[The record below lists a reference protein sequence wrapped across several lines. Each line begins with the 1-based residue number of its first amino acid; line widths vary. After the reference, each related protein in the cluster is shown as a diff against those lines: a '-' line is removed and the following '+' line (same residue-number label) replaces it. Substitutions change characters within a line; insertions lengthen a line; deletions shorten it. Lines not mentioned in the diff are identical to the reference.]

1 MTKNYSLLNLI
12 IRLIKQTNKKRRIE
26 FIFLLL
32 IMILSGLAEVV
43 SLALVIPFIGLI
55 TNSELLWENNS
66 IRELALVLGYS
77 NPKELLLPIT
87 IVFCLG
93 CLVAAL
99 IRLLNLNLNLNF
111 ASRLGS
117 DISYRIYQNTLYQ
130 PYKYHIS
137 KNSSEVI
144 INVVNDIGRVVGE
157 VINPLLIGMSSFFIM
172 LSIASTLLIIDA
184 KIASSTFLVITIF
197 YLFIV
202 LSSKDKIKNLS
213 SSQDISIQKL
223 VRTLQEGV
231 GGIRDILLN
240 NVQPFYLKQYRSSDI
255 TLRKSQAEGTFLS
268 GFPRMIVEPVGIVV
282 IAFFGFHLV
291 NIGRQE
297 EAIPLLGAIAL
308 GSQKLLPTAQKVYEG
323 WTMAGAA
330 KVQLRNV
337 VLLLEKNHVDSK
349 SKKLLKNFSFK
360 NEIVFK
366 NVSFSYSNDNNY
378 ALKNVNLTI
387 KKGERIGVLGTT
399 GSGKSTFLDLLTCLL
414 SPTKGKIIIDG
425 QEIDFDENNCLLN
438 SWRSIISHVPQFIY
452 LSDTSL
458 EENIA
463 FASEAESINRK
474 KLIQSVKQAQI
485 LEFINNLPQKY
496 KTKVGERGVRLS
508 GGQKQRIGIARALYK
523 NSQIIIFDEATSALD
538 NNTEELLMNS
548 LNKIDKEITIVMVA
562 HRISTLKNCDRLI
575 RIEKG
580 EIVNV

>member
-202 LSSKDKIKNLS
+202 LF
-213 SSQDISIQKL
+213 QQ
-223 VRTLQEGV
+223 
-231 GGIRDILLN
+231 
-240 NVQPFYLKQYRSSDI
+240 
-255 TLRKSQAEGTFLS
+255 
-268 GFPRMIVEPVGIVV
+268 
-282 IAFFGFHLV
+282 
-291 NIGRQE
+291 
-297 EAIPLLGAIAL
+297 
-308 GSQKLLPTAQKVYEG
+308 
-323 WTMAGAA
+323 
-330 KVQLRNV
+330 
-337 VLLLEKNHVDSK
+337 NHV
-349 SKKLLKNFSFK
+349 
-360 NEIVFK
+360 IV
-366 NVSFSYSNDNNY
+366 
-378 ALKNVNLTI
+378 
-387 KKGERIGVLGTT
+387 
-399 GSGKSTFLDLLTCLL
+399 
-414 SPTKGKIIIDG
+414 
-425 QEIDFDENNCLLN
+425 
-438 SWRSIISHVPQFIY
+438 
-452 LSDTSL
+452 
-458 EENIA
+458 
-463 FASEAESINRK
+463 
-474 KLIQSVKQAQI
+474 
-485 LEFINNLPQKY
+485 
-496 KTKVGERGVRLS
+496 
-508 GGQKQRIGIARALYK
+508 
-523 NSQIIIFDEATSALD
+523 
-538 NNTEELLMNS
+538 
-548 LNKIDKEITIVMVA
+548 
-562 HRISTLKNCDRLI
+562 
-575 RIEKG
+575 
-580 EIVNV
+580 